1 MTSRRRNHPQDASK
15 LLLTTV
21 FGVRAADSGDKLL
34 RPGAV
39 LAAALS
45 LFLALPAPAADVE
58 KQKAILDFG
67 LWNNR
72 VQALYDLGE
81 EGKEALPLLV
91 YSSDDADWQVRLTA
105 VHFMGKI
112 GPAAAPALG
121 DIVRVEPCPNVR
133 VSALRWLSGMG
144 PAGVAVL
151 REVMTPEDEREMESL
166 PDRFG
171 TERMGK
177 PLVIDAPGGAM
188 TAEFFD
194 HGPDFRVCASSEY
207 ANRRKRRRVPASAQA
222 ARAAP
227 PLAPVQAL
235 GDAPPDDSF
244 EPVSTPPI
252 RPGKPSG
259 PAPERLP
266 DAPPG
271 TPVAVIE
278 VDPPLPADAETK
290 RSRPSLEIADARP
303 SGVPETMPK
312 AGPGFEPRE
321 TPAPREVPL
330 EKPER
335 RAVAAAAPR
344 APLPPAETMPA
355 AGPGLHREPT
365 ERGEAGLVADAGTG
379 KPENDPVPELIR
391 RLSASEPRTRARAAD
406 ELGKRGAAALPAVP
420 ALRRALK
427 DRDRRVRASAVLALG
442 GVGGS
447 VDGVAGDL
455 RRALRDKNED
465 VRFSAVIA
473 LHRLQPAPR
482 K

>member
-1 MTSRRRNHPQDASK
+1 MSVPSIC
-15 LLLTTV
+15 
-21 FGVRAADSGDKLL
+21 
-34 RPGAV
+34 
-39 LAAALS
+39 LAALWTLS
-45 LFLALPAPAADVE
+45 GAASAADVE
-58 KQKAILDFG
+58 RQRAILDYG

-81 EGKEALPLLV
+81 EGEEALPLLV

-133 VSALRWLSGMG
+133 VSALRWLTGMG
-144 PAGVAVL
+144 PAGAAVL

-166 PDRFG
+166 PDRYG

-188 TAEFFD
+188 TSEFFD
-194 HGPDFRVCASSEY
+194 HGPDSRVCASSEY
-207 ANRRKRRRVPASAQA
+207 ANRRKRRRGPAAAPA

-227 PLAPVQAL
+227 IPALEAAAPAE
-235 GDAPPDDSF
+235 DSF
-244 EPVSTPPI
+244 EPVSTPPV
-252 RPGKPSG
+252 RPGKPAA
-259 PAPERLP
+259 PPPERLP
-266 DAPPG
+266 DSPPG

-278 VDPPLPADAETK
+278 AEPPLPADAETK
-290 RSRPSLEIADARP
+290 RSRPSLELADARP
-303 SGVPETMPK
+303 PGVPEAMPK

-330 EKPER
+330 EKPDR

-344 APLPPAETMPA
+344 APLPPAEAMPV

-447 VDGVAGDL
+447 VEGVASDL

-473 LHRLQPAPR
+473 LHRLQPAPG

>member
-1 MTSRRRNHPQDASK
+1 MGFMSFYLAALWTLSSAA
-15 LLLTTV
+15 
-21 FGVRAADSGDKLL
+21 AADI
-34 RPGAV
+34 
-39 LAAALS
+39 
-45 LFLALPAPAADVE
+45 E
-58 KQKAILDFG
+58 KQRAILDYG

-72 VQALYDLGE
+72 VQALYDLGD

-121 DIVRVEPCPNVR
+121 EIVRVEPCPNVR
-133 VSALRWLSGMG
+133 VSALRWLTGMG
-144 PAGVAVL
+144 PAGRDIL
-151 REVMTPEDEREMESL
+151 KDVMTPEDEREMESL

-207 ANRRKRRRVPASAQA
+207 ANRRKRRRAPAPAPV

-227 PLAPVQAL
+227 APAPEAAV
-235 GDAPPDDSF
+235 PPDDSF
-244 EPVSTPPI
+244 EPVSTPPV
-252 RPGKPSG
+252 RSGKPAAR
-259 PAPERLP
+259 APERLP

-278 VDPPLPADAETK
+278 AEPPLPADAETK
-290 RSRPSLEIADARP
+290 RSRPSLEMADARAP
-303 SGVPETMPK
+303 GVPETMPK

-321 TPAPREVPL
+321 TPAPREVPP

-365 ERGEAGLVADAGTG
+365 ERGEAALVADAGTG

-447 VDGVAGDL
+447 VEGVADDL

-473 LHRLQPAPR
+473 LQRLRATP
-482 K
+482 

>member
-1 MTSRRRNHPQDASK
+1 M
-15 LLLTTV
+15 
-21 FGVRAADSGDKLL
+21 
-34 RPGAV
+34 
-39 LAAALS
+39 
-45 LFLALPAPAADVE
+45 FLNSAAPAADVE
-58 KQKAILDFG
+58 KQRAILDYG

-81 EGKEALPLLV
+81 EGKEALPLLA

-121 DIVRVEPCPNVR
+121 EIVRVEPCPNVR
-133 VSALRWLSGMG
+133 VSALRWLTGMG
-144 PAGVAVL
+144 PAGRDILKDVL
-151 REVMTPEDEREMESL
+151 TPEDEREMETL
-166 PDRFG
+166 PDRYG

-207 ANRRKRRRVPASAQA
+207 ANRRKRRREPVPARSV
-222 ARAAP
+222 P
-227 PLAPVQAL
+227 APVPDAA
-235 GDAPPDDSF
+235 APPDDSF
-244 EPVSTPPI
+244 EPVYTPPV
-252 RPGKPSG
+252 RLGKAAA

-266 DAPPG
+266 DSPPG

-278 VDPPLPADAETK
+278 AEPPLPSDAETK
-290 RSRPSLEIADARP
+290 RSRPSLELADARP
-303 SGVPETMPK
+303 AGVPETMPK
-312 AGPGFEPRE
+312 AGPGLEPRE
-321 TPAPREVPL
+321 ATAPREVPL

-335 RAVAAAAPR
+335 RAVAPASPR
-344 APLPPAETMPA
+344 APLPSAETMPA
-355 AGPGLHREPT
+355 AGPGLHREPV

-473 LHRLQPAPR
+473 LHRLRAAPE